1 MFRKDFVLISI
12 LVVLSFL
19 IGPVLAIVGANMDP
33 YYRLHITYNGL
44 EHDWLPDDCP
54 PYHIVDEPKGCS
66 LFVPYAVNVSR
77 SICSRTCTQL
87 TAQHINLIN
96 SKLENHI
103 KIVVSDNT
111 KSSSVSCHMQWNRYM
126 HLHGFDLRI
135 EYIWIDH
142 LWTKHDI
149 LELVQCQAHPIQ
161 SLKPLKEGDSFY
173 VSRTMLMKHRVSV
186 GEQIGSIMLFLFG
199 ILLLSCCCAGLITFI
214 CLSACHACRNRRRKL
229 RNRANLK
236 KKDSSIYPNTFEQGM
251 VDMNDTQPM
260 YIPYYMMNS
269 TNYAVPVP
277 LQPGFVENREER
289 IYQIPDMQ
297 GGNVIT
303 Q

>member
-1 MFRKDFVLISI
+1 MLRVLISI
-12 LVVLSFL
+12 LVFSFL
-19 IGPVLAIVGANMDP
+19 VGPVLAIVGVNIDP

-44 EHDWLPDDCP
+44 EHEWIPDDCP
-54 PYHIVDEPKGCS
+54 PPHILDEPKGCS
-66 LFVPYAVNVSR
+66 LLLPSASGNVSR

-87 TAQHINLIN
+87 TAQQTVLIN
-96 SKLENHI
+96 TKLKNHVKIEI
-103 KIVVSDNT
+103 KDFT
-111 KSSSVSCHMQWNRYM
+111 KSSVQCHLQWNHYM
-126 HLHGFDLRI
+126 FLHGFDLRI

-173 VSRTMLMKHRVSV
+173 VSRTMIMKHRVSV
-186 GEQIGSIMLFLFG
+186 GEQLGSIILFFLG

-214 CLSACHACRNRRRKL
+214 CLSACKSCKNRRNRL
-229 RNRANLK
+229 RNRANLYK
-236 KKDSSIYPNTFEQGM
+236 KKEISIYPNSFEQGM
-251 VDMNDTQPM
+251 VDINDTQPM

-277 LQPGFVENREER
+277 LQPGLVEDREER

-297 GGNVIT
+297 GGSVIN